1 MFWIRSQLFFA
12 ERWIAGHLACRP
24 IRQRICSLG
33 SILGVNLLRHVGDCL
48 MLVEPLGD
56 WCQSWRFLSRSP
68 SKWRSE
74 NSRWLWRNCV
84 QLPNLYKAFYRKYLA
99 VGRVCCMLTAY
110 FALQERRAGWY
121 QRVIGVELFRSNIS
135 GLHVL
140 AYPAMCIIIRIL
152 SRASLGAM
160 LGLATRWVMLNPST
174 FREIMAPRSF

>member
-1 MFWIRSQLFFA
+1 MDGQIRHRIASRFEEQFFHNRRVRAGCRSYIDHFHFVMFWIRSQLFFA

-121 QRVIGVELFRSNIS
+121 QRVIGKKVNWAFRSNI
-135 GLHVL
+135 
-140 AYPAMCIIIRIL
+140 
-152 SRASLGAM
+152 
-160 LGLATRWVMLNPST
+160 
-174 FREIMAPRSF
+174 